1 MTGCDHVRAE
11 LGGYV
16 LDALEP
22 AEIDAVRAHLAG
34 CPRCA
39 AEHARLAGLPAML
52 VLAEGLE
59 ELPAPP
65 AGIEERVL
73 DAVAR
78 ERPSSRGA
86 ARPRRRFLSLR
97 PRTLALSGAF
107 AAVLVAVVLAL
118 TLGGGGETSSPG
130 YRLPLQPVGGSG
142 ATAVVTL
149 NSVAG
154 GTTLHLAADNLAG
167 DPSIVYE
174 VHCYGGG
181 SNANAGTFRADAS
194 GHAYA
199 VLQTALRRGE
209 YDSISVVR
217 RQRDADGRM
226 RTSSVLEAHLPTS

>member
-1 MTGCDHVRAE
+1 MTGCEHVRAE

-16 LDALEP
+16 LEALEP
-22 AEIDAVRAHLAG
+22 SEVEAVRAHLAS
-34 CPRCA
+34 CPQCA

-52 VLAEGLE
+52 ALAEGLE
-59 ELPAPP
+59 EKPTLP

-78 ERPSSRGA
+78 ERQASPA
-86 ARPRRRFLSLR
+86 PARPRRRFFAWR

-118 TLGGGGETSSPG
+118 TLGGGEQSSPG

-142 ATAVVTL
+142 ATAMVTL
-149 NSVAG
+149 RSVSS
-154 GTTLHLAADNLAG
+154 GTSLHLSADNLAG

-174 VHCYGGG
+174 VQCYGDG
-181 SNANAGTFRADAS
+181 SRADAGTFRADAS
-194 GHAYA
+194 GHAFA

-209 YDSISVVR
+209 YDQIAVVR
-217 RQRDADGRM
+217 KQKDADGHWRY
-226 RTSSVLEAHLPTS
+226 SDVLHAQLPTS

>member
-1 MTGCDHVRAE
+1 MTGCEHVRAE

-16 LDALEP
+16 LEALEP
-22 AEIDAVRAHLAG
+22 AEVKAVRAHLAN
-34 CPRCA
+34 CPQCA

-52 VLAEGLE
+52 TLAEGLE
-59 ELPAPP
+59 EKPTPP

-78 ERPSSRGA
+78 ERQASPARA
-86 ARPRRRFLSLR
+86 RARRRRLAWRPRI
-97 PRTLALSGAF
+97 LALGGAF

-118 TLGGGGETSSPG
+118 TLGGGKPASTPG

-142 ATAVVTL
+142 ATAMVTL
-149 NSVAG
+149 HSVPS
-154 GTTLHLAADNLAG
+154 GTSLHLSADNLAG

-174 VHCYGGG
+174 VQCYGGG
-181 SNANAGTFRADAS
+181 SRADAGTFRADAS

-209 YDSISVVR
+209 YDQISVVR
-217 RQRDADGRM
+217 KQKDADGHWRY
-226 RTSSVLEAHLPTS
+226 SDVLHAQLPTS